1 MRFWNYIIWMHFWN
15 YINIDTLC
23 GGGGGGGCVVVVG
36 LVLVVVVEEEKPWAE
51 RRGGEEREGGGQ
63 DRTAEAK
70 IRPRERKQ
78 AKLNPTQAIQS
89 KTIHKTRRQAGGFN
103 PWTAAQL

>member
-1 MRFWNYIIWMHFWN
+1 MHFWN

-23 GGGGGGGCVVVVG
+23 GGGSGGCVVVVD
-36 LVLVVVVEEEKPWAE
+36 LVVAVVVEEEKPWAE
-51 RRGGEEREGGGQ
+51 RRGGEERE
-63 DRTAEAK
+63 
-70 IRPRERKQ
+70 RKQ
-78 AKLNPTQAIQS
+78 AKLNPIQAIQS

>member
-1 MRFWNYIIWMHFWN
+1 LLWKRK
-15 YINIDTLC
+15 
-23 GGGGGGGCVVVVG
+23 
-36 LVLVVVVEEEKPWAE
+36 KPGQKE
-51 RRGGEEREGGGQ
+51 GGGEEREKGGQ

-78 AKLNPTQAIQS
+78 AKLNPIQAIQS

>member
-1 MRFWNYIIWMHFWN
+1 M
-15 YINIDTLC
+15 
-23 GGGGGGGCVVVVG
+23 VVDLVVA
-36 LVLVVVVEEEKPWAE
+36 VVVEEEKPWAE
-51 RRGGEEREGGGQ
+51 RRGGEEREEGGQ

-103 PWTAAQL
+103 PWTAAQLKKSHGLNSPVFKQLWTGQPSLNQMWTEQSSF

>member
-1 MRFWNYIIWMHFWN
+1 MHFWNYIIWMHFWN

-23 GGGGGGGCVVVVG
+23 GGGGGGCVVVVD
-36 LVLVVVVEEEKPWAE
+36 LVVVVVVEEEKPWAE
-51 RRGGEEREGGGQ
+51 RRGGEEREEGGQ

-78 AKLNPTQAIQS
+78 AKLNPIQAIQS